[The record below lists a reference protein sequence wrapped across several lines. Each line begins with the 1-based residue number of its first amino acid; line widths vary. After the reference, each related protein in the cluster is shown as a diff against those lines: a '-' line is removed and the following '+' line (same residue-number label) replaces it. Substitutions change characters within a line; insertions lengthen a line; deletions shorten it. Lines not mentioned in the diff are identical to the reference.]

1 MFNSVEQSIPM
12 AGTKL
17 VDEFEKSPVLKAMR
31 LLAQLA
37 NSTSPVSLADLSR
50 TLDLPKSTSHR
61 LAHMLERAG
70 FVHKDPLTSH
80 YSLGSTFEE
89 LALSALRN
97 GVGSKVRRELMD
109 ELSAKLGVCTNFAV
123 LKAGKVLHVEWVES
137 SMVLR
142 VDLKPETRVPVHCS
156 ASGKLLL
163 ALGPEGI
170 RDTVLSAAPFEA
182 LTEHTITSAK
192 DLKEELEEIRR
203 QGYAEDDEE
212 FLPGVCC
219 MAVPVKNRDGK
230 IVAGLA
236 MMAPKAS
243 FPLTKARQHL
253 SDFRACAD
261 AISAELGAGSL
272 SNSHAN

>member
-1 MFNSVEQSIPM
+1 MTEE
-12 AGTKL
+12 L
-17 VDEFEKSPVLKAMR
+17 EKSPVIKAMR
-31 LLAQLA
+31 LLMQLA
-37 NSTSPVSLADLSR
+37 NSASPTSLADLSR
-50 TLDLPKSTSHR
+50 ELNLPKSTSHR
-61 LAHMLERAG
+61 LAQMLERVG

-80 YSLGSTFEE
+80 YSLGSNFED

-97 GVGSKVRRELMD
+97 GARSNIRRKLMD
-109 ELSAKLGVCTNFAV
+109 DLSAKLGVCTNFAV

-163 ALGPEGI
+163 AFGPSEIRESVLG
-170 RDTVLSAAPFEA
+170 TAPFEA
-182 LTEHTITSAK
+182 LTQHTITSATAFE
-192 DLKEELEEIRR
+192 EELAKIRE
-203 QGYAEDDEE
+203 QGYSEDDEE

-219 MAVPVKNRDGK
+219 LAVPVKNREGEP
-230 IVAGLA
+230 VAGLA

-253 SDFRACAD
+253 RDFHACAD
-261 AISAELGAGSL
+261 AISTGLGWAG
-272 SNSHAN
+272 